1 MRGLVGKLLPGLL
14 ALLFAAGLGLS
25 MLGEPAAEVPGSA
38 ASNAGDGRR
47 ALLLVLEALGVR
59 VEAWRGS
66 PGRLPR
72 DGALLW
78 MARAPVS
85 VDRGDDEAAQP
96 EGGAGLDPRDP
107 RHVGDFVREGGALLV
122 PVSEGALEWLRE
134 AAELPGPAGADELVS
149 RDGGTVVLGDGRRL
163 RLAAGGAGERESPTG
178 PGGDGAG
185 GDGASGDGAQGEA
198 DPSGRPREEASG
210 GEVLVAWEDGAPF
223 AVAHEVGAGR
233 VVLLAD
239 DAFLDNDALGLA
251 DHGLLAAHL
260 VERLAPSGR
269 VLLDEFALGR
279 WLPTSRAE
287 LLASPGLREA
297 ALHGLLLLVL
307 LGWLHGWV
315 REFPRDPASPP
326 LDPRRRVQARAAL
339 LVRAGALDALA
350 EELRQGVLRRL
361 ATRGGVRLV
370 GAAGPRPAAEVVEAL
385 RARHPRLRDDP
396 GWASLAPGPVGGA
409 RDLERLGAE
418 LAALE
423 RTLLAE
429 SPRSG

>member
-1 MRGLVGKLLPGLL
+1 MRGLAGKLLLGLL
-14 ALLFAAGLGLS
+14 ALLFVAGLGLS
-25 MLGEPAAEVPGSA
+25 MLGESAAEVPGSA

-78 MARAPVS
+78 MARAPVG
-85 VDRGDDEAAQP
+85 VEREDGEVAMP

-122 PVSEGALEWLRE
+122 PATEGALDWLRE
-134 AAELPGPAGADELVS
+134 AAEVPVPADVDELVS

-163 RLAAGGAGERESPTG
+163 RLAAGGADEQESPAG
-178 PGGDGAG
+178 PGGDGSH
-185 GDGASGDGAQGEA
+185 GDGSHGGGRTH
-198 DPSGRPREEASG
+198 GRPEVEAPG

-223 AVAHEVGAGR
+223 AVVHEVGAGR

-239 DAFLDNDALGLA
+239 DAFLDNGALGLA

-297 ALHGLLLLVL
+297 ALHGLLLLAL

-315 REFPRDPASPP
+315 REFPRDPAPPP

-339 LVRAGALDALA
+339 LARAGAHDALA
-350 EELRQGVLRRL
+350 VELRQGVLRRL
-361 ATRGGVRLV
+361 AVRGGVRLV
-370 GAAGPRPAAEVVEAL
+370 GPTGPRPAAEVVEAL
-385 RARHPRLRDDP
+385 RARYPRLRDAP
-396 GWASLAPGPVGGA
+396 GWASLAPGPVGGV
-409 RDLERLGAE
+409 RELERLGAE
-418 LAALE
+418 LGELE

-429 SPRSG
+429 STRTG